1 LYHDARI
8 HERLVCVITLLLIG
22 LHCDSLLWDCGKHG
36 CIDTRAHGSEC
47 LCFGMD
53 VHKHVSDALCN
64 FNCYA
69 KLEGL
74 NLVAPEAVLLNITLI
89 LMISL
94 TL

>member
-1 LYHDARI
+1 
-8 HERLVCVITLLLIG
+8 
-22 LHCDSLLWDCGKHG
+22 LWECGKHG

-74 NLVAPEAVLLNITLI
+74 NLVALEAVLLNIILI

-94 TL
+94 NSFIISIFFHKLYQIVFQNTVEVVQKC